1 VVAPPNFRIE
11 TAQAGSGTTIKL
23 AGELDSATCPL
34 LVERF
39 DQLVAA
45 GAGGQVVLDLTEVSF
60 VDSAGMRAI
69 VVIERS
75 AQEHDIPLALRPPAG
90 PVTDLLQISGVG
102 AHLALRPQADDAP
115 SAPFV
120 ERIDLELARVPT
132 SPGRARAELRE
143 ALGGRLGDTDSATL
157 TLLTSELVTNSVIHP
172 GPGAGDPIGL
182 RITTFDDRV
191 RVEVS
196 DSGPGFD
203 TATLPP
209 RPRETGGHGL
219 VVVDG
224 LSSRWGTRRLGRDGG
239 ERFCV
244 WFELDVAGGLGG
256 EAIGDDSARDE
267 AAAATTAGAPMVAAE
282 R

>member
-1 VVAPPNFRIE
+1 MAAPPNFRIE

-23 AGELDSATCPL
+23 AGELDSATCPV

-60 VDSAGMRAI
+60 IDSAGMRAI
-69 VVIERS
+69 IVIERS
-75 AQEHDIPLALRPPAG
+75 AQEHDIRLALRPPVG

-102 AHLALRPQADDAP
+102 AHVALRPHTDDAP
-115 SAPFV
+115 PAPFV

-143 ALGGRLGDTDSATL
+143 AIGGRLGDTDSATL

-172 GPGAGDPIGL
+172 GPDAGDPIGL
-182 RITTFDDRV
+182 RITTFEDRV

-219 VVVDG
+219 VVVEG

-256 EAIGDDSARDE
+256 EAIAAE
-267 AAAATTAGAPMVAAE
+267 AVGAPVVAAE
-282 R
+282 G

>member
-1 VVAPPNFRIE
+1 VAAAPNFRIE
-11 TAQAGSGTTIKL
+11 TDHTGSGTTIKL
-23 AGELDSATCPL
+23 AGELDSATCPV

-45 GAGGQVVLDLTEVSF
+45 GAGDLVVLDLTEVSF
-60 VDSAGMRAI
+60 IDSAGMRAI
-69 VVIERS
+69 IVIERS

-102 AHLALRPQADDAP
+102 AHVALRPQPDDAP
-115 SAPFV
+115 PAPFV
-120 ERIDLELARVPT
+120 ERIDLELGRVPT

-143 ALGGRLGDTDSATL
+143 ALGGRLGDNDSATL

-172 GPGAGDPIGL
+172 GPDAGDPIGL

-196 DSGPGFD
+196 DTGPGFD

-256 EAIGDDSARDE
+256 EAIASDTARHE
-267 AAAATTAGAPMVAAE
+267 VAAGTTAGAPVVAVE
-282 R
+282 G